1 MEDKMARIA
10 NSAHGSTP
18 FTKLLGHN
26 PDVLRHWDLLEQ
38 TLYATTPFTPELIE
52 QVRRTLAFGNGC
64 EYCMAKGRPNDV
76 QPDLRTSLAV
86 AYAQRVVD
94 DHKGVEDHVFQVL
107 REQFT
112 EADIAQLTALIC
124 FFTASQMFGA
134 ILDLQPETQE
144 EPAS

>member
-1 MEDKMARIA
+1 
-10 NSAHGSTP
+10 
-18 FTKLLGHN
+18 
-26 PDVLRHWDLLEQ
+26 
-38 TLYATTPFTPELIE
+38 
-52 QVRRTLAFGNGC
+52 

-86 AYAQRVVD
+86 AYAQMVAE

-107 REQFT
+107 REHFT
-112 EADIAQLTALIC
+112 EAEIAQLTALIC

-134 ILDLQPETQE
+134 ILDLQPEKQE